1 MCYRRIMKFGL
12 HYQLSCSG
20 AQSPV
25 QRYRDTLEQAVY
37 AEALGFESVWPVEQH
52 FISDLSILSA
62 PLLFLAAVAERTKTL
77 RLGIAIIL
85 LPLSHPIRMAEEI
98 ATLDVLS
105 NGRVEFGIGRGAI
118 PAHFSGF
125 GIPQGESRDRF
136 LEGVEIILAAWKN
149 ERVSYHGRFF
159 QADNLTVVPKPVQQP
174 HPPIRVACNSADTFE
189 LMGRL
194 GYRIFA
200 ASQVNPYYRIK
211 EFLSVY
217 HEARAAA
224 QHPSSDPDDFTL
236 LTPLYVGENEAQ
248 IRQDMEPSVRH
259 LLQTA
264 SLLLESAVVP
274 EKVTAHIREVAE
286 RSRRLTYDRMSE
298 TMAIFDT
305 PERSVERLARLH
317 EDFKMD
323 RTICWFNPGGRVPHE
338 RVMRSMELFAAKVM
352 PHFKEK

>member
-1 MCYRRIMKFGL
+1 
-12 HYQLSCSG
+12 
-20 AQSPV
+20 
-25 QRYRDTLEQAVY
+25 
-37 AEALGFESVWPVEQH
+37 VWPVEQH
-52 FISDLSILSA
+52 FISELSILSA
-62 PLLFLAAVAERTKTL
+62 PLLFLAAVAERTKRL

-85 LPLSHPIRMAEEI
+85 LPLSHPIRVAEEI

-125 GIPQGESRDRF
+125 GIAQGESRERF
-136 LEGVEIILAAWKN
+136 LEGIEVVLAAWKN
-149 ERVSYHGRFF
+149 ERVSYQGRFF
-159 QADNLTVVPKPVQQP
+159 QVDNVMVVPKPVQQP
-174 HPPIRVACNSADTFE
+174 HPPLRVACNSADTFE
-189 LMGRL
+189 QMGRL
-194 GYRIFA
+194 GFPIFA

-211 EFLSVY
+211 EFLSLY
-217 HEARAAA
+217 HEARTTAG
-224 QHPSSDPDDFTL
+224 HPSANRDDFTL
-236 LTPLYVGENEAQ
+236 LTPLYVGADEGQ

-264 SLLLESAVVP
+264 SSLLESAAASQRVA
-274 EKVTAHIREVAE
+274 AHIREVAE

-305 PERSVERLARLH
+305 PERCAERLASLY
-317 EDFKMD
+317 EDFKMG

-352 PHFKEK
+352 PQFPEK